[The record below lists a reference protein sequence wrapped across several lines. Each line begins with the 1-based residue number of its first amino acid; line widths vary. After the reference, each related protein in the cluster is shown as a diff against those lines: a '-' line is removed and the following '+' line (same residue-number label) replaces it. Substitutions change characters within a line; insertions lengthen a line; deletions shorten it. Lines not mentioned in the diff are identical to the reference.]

1 MAIYYFD
8 TSAVVKRYV
17 DEPGSLWVRQL
28 CDQRDPVTIDR
39 LHLITVGEI
48 TIVEASAALA
58 ILVRRNLIPKR
69 FAQQA
74 YLKFVDDFQDD
85 YKQMRITSDS
95 LMIAANLAQK
105 YPLKAYDAVQLSLAL
120 GANLLLATNNLVL
133 IFVSGDDQLLR
144 AAQAEGLL
152 TDNPFAHATQ

>member
-8 TSAVVKRYV
+8 TSAVIKRYV

-28 CDQRDPVTIDR
+28 CDQHDPVTAER

-58 ILVRRNLIPKR
+58 ILVRRDLIPKR

-74 YLKFVDDFQDD
+74 YRKFVSDFQDD
-85 YKQMRITSDS
+85 YKQTRITSNS
-95 LMIAANLAQK
+95 LTIAANLAQK

-120 GANLLLATNNLVL
+120 EANLLLTNNNLAL
-133 IFVSGDDQLLR
+133 TFVSGDDQLLR
-144 AAQAEGLL
+144 AAQAEGLV
-152 TDNPFAHATQ
+152 TDNPFAHAP